1 MMFVMSFVGLW
12 GLMVVSRD
20 ESGVLAVLPKFPRS
34 GGFGVRQF
42 DGRCQQCQV
51 AWCLIALR
59 SFEFTRGMSRVRVR
73 RHVKVETFQ
82 GAGFAKIMREMLG
95 K

>member
-1 MMFVMSFVGLW
+1 MTEDANSAKL
-12 GLMVVSRD
+12 L
-20 ESGVLAVLPKFPRS
+20 
-34 GGFGVRQF
+34 GG
-42 DGRCQQCQV
+42 
-51 AWCLIALR
+51 LIALR